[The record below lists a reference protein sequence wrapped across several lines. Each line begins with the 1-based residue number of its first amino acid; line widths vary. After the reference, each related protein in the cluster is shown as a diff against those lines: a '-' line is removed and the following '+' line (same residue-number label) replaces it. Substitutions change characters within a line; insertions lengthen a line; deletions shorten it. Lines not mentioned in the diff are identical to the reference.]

1 MLRLAGQEGL
11 GETDLAAIEVVGDDP
26 VRCRRQ
32 FVRPILS
39 SMGAYPAVRV
49 VEGGACQGCLSALR
63 HALDKL
69 GSEGLLDGR
78 DPVSLYVGVPMP
90 EMANI
95 RNVRGELWCFGAC
108 SAPLVFNTKKPGS
121 IAQHVPGCPPHILD
135 FYKAYKTRYGLDR
148 STR

>member
-1 MLRLAGQEGL
+1 M
-11 GETDLAAIEVVGDDP
+11 
-26 VRCRRQ
+26 
-32 FVRPILS
+32 RPILS

-108 SAPLVFNTKKPGS
+108 AAPLVFNTKKPGT
-121 IAQHVPGCPPHILD
+121 IAQQVPGCPPHILD
-135 FYKAYKTRYGLDR
+135 FYKAYKARYGLDR